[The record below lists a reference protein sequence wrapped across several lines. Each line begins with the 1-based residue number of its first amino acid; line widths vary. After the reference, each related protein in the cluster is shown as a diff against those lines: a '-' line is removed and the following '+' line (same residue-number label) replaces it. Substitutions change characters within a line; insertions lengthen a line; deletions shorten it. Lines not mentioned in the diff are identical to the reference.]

1 MKTITHNGSNI
12 SAYRF
17 ADDDEITA
25 TEKNIVLADTTE
37 FDDPFIIGDMNTSN
51 STIHTGVTLPE
62 DWAGG
67 KYLFDGTTWS
77 LNPDWSEPVDLVK
90 QADDEYDAS
99 L

>member
-62 DWAGG
+62 DWVGG
-67 KYLFDGTTWS
+67 KYIFDGTSWS
-77 LNPDWSEPVDLVK
+77 LNPDWSESVDLI
-90 QADDEYDAS
+90 QQEYDNEPA
-99 L
+99 

>member
-62 DWAGG
+62 DWVGG
-67 KYLFDGTTWS
+67 KYIFDGTSWS
-77 LNPDWSEPVDLVK
+77 LNPDWSEPIDLI
-90 QADDEYDAS
+90 QQEYDNEPA
-99 L
+99 